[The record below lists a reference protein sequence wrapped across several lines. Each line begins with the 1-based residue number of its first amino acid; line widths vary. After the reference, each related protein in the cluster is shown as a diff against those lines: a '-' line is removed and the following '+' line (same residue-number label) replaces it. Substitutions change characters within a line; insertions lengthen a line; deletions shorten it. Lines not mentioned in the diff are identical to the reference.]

1 MQTVLWAI
9 IMIWSLSVFFTIFV
23 DWVKWKPTDEKLTGR
38 IKSVM
43 VYRLKMFIQMIIP
56 AILGMLGAMVVFL

>member
-1 MQTVLWAI
+1 MQTILWAI
-9 IMIWSLSVFFTIFV
+9 IMIWSLIVFFTIFA